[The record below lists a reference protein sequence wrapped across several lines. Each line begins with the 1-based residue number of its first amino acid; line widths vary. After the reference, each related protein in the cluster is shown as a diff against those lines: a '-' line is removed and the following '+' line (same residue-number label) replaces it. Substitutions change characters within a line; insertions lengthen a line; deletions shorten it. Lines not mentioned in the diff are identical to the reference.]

1 MDTPQIPPSADVVI
15 IGAGH
20 NGLVSAILLARAGL
34 SVVVLEA
41 AGVIGGATRTEHPFP
56 KVPELGQSTGSYLL
70 GLMPPE
76 LLRTLDLT
84 IPVLRRDPHYFLPTP
99 DGRYLLFGRD
109 RAATREQMTRFFSAA
124 DAAADDAMQA
134 ELAALREDVGPAW
147 LAPSPM
153 RRPGPARR
161 SSPAPRSPRCSS
173 TAGRPAGCVPG
184 TAGRSR
190 RRSSSAPATRS
201 A

>member
-1 MDTPQIPPSADVVI
+1 MSARQIPPSADVVI
-15 IGAGH
+15 VGAGH

-41 AGVIGGATRTEHPFP
+41 NGTIGGATRTERPFP

-99 DGRYLLFGRD
+99 GPGAYLLFGSD
-109 RAATREQMTRFFSAA
+109 RAATREQLQRSFSAQ
-124 DAAADDAMQA
+124 DIAADDAMQA
-134 ELAALREDVGPAW
+134 EIAALRADLAPAW
-147 LAPSPM
+147 L
-153 RRPGPARR
+153 GE
-161 SSPAPRSPRCSS
+161 PRSVEE
-173 TAGRPAGCVPG
+173 TAEVFVRPALRQAFIDLVRGSV
-184 TAGRSR
+184 ADYLARFDFR
-190 RRSSSAPATRS
+190 F
-201 A
+201 